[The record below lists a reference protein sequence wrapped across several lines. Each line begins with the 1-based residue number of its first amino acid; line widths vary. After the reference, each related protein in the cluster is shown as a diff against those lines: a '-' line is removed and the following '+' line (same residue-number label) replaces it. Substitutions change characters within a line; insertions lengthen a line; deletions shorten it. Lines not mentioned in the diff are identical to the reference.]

1 MKTSFPIFGYS
12 YRFFLTLKTPPL
24 VTICIPWAEY
34 HSKLVERAVDS
45 AYRQTIP
52 CIVRTRRDAYGYG
65 AGDNRNALLS
75 KVETPLLTYLD
86 ADDVL
91 EPTFVEECLRAIR
104 PGTYVYT
111 DYFEDHVYTRAPV
124 CDEWIGGGATHRMHL
139 VTTLLPTAVARHVK
153 GFDPYL
159 PGAEDTDF
167 YLKIRHAGICPIHVR
182 KALLHYSRDGQRSEL
197 WKQHPDKIKILTML
211 WQAYGGDILGCGCN
225 QTPGNSPQ
233 GGKMEGDVIAE
244 TLYEPSKE
252 FGLDGRFY
260 PRQMYKGA
268 KMWVSRQDIM
278 QWPDKWRMVDDP
290 EHIAPDVDK
299 VAQLA
304 LEGLE
309 EVI

>member
-1 MKTSFPIFGYS
+1 M
-12 YRFFLTLKTPPL
+12 RTPPL
-24 VTICIPWAEY
+24 VTICIPFVEH

-52 CIVRTRRDAYGYG
+52 CIVRTRLDTYKYG

-75 KVETPLLTYLD
+75 SVQTPLVVFLD
-86 ADDVL
+86 ADDIL
-91 EPTFVEECLRAIR
+91 MPEFVESCLRFIR

-111 DYFEDHVYTRAPV
+111 DWYEDGVYVRAPL
-124 CDEWIGGGATHRMHL
+124 CDEWIGGGSKNRIHL
-139 VTTLLPTAVARHVK
+139 VTTLIPTAVAIHVK
-153 GFDPYL
+153 AFDMYL

-167 YLKIRHAGICPIHVR
+167 YLKVRHAGICPIRVP

-197 WKQHPDKIKILTML
+197 WKQHPDRMAILQTM
-211 WQAYGGDILGCGCN
+211 WDTYGGDIVGCGCN

-252 FGLDGRFY
+252 FGLNGRFY
-260 PRQMYKGA
+260 PRQTHRGA
-268 KMWVSRQDIM
+268 KMWVSRQDIA
-278 QWPDKWRMVDDP
+278 QWPGKWRMVDDP
-290 EHIAPDVDK
+290 EAIAPDVDK
-299 VAQLA
+299 VAALA

-309 EVI
+309 ESA